1 MSTFFFFLISIL
13 KLQKAWTNVTMHK
26 DESNWL
32 TISQP
37 EKNDCEHD
45 GVLPSSLFSLHSG
58 VWWHAWHCSACKV
71 LFSVPFDLRHI
82 ASLFPVIKISI
93 VWMYHNLFY
102 YDVLFG
108 CVSCFNFFTLVNN
121 EGYLSVNEYLITSHI
136 FLSES

>member
-1 MSTFFFFLISIL
+1 MFTLRHCIIHVVEDSLNCVLLNYCANAFPWPTVLCYPGV
-13 KLQKAWTNVTMHK
+13 TN
-26 DESNWL
+26 
-32 TISQP
+32 
-37 EKNDCEHD
+37 
-45 GVLPSSLFSLHSG
+45 PSSLFSLHSG

-121 EGYLSVNEYLITSHI
+121 AGYLSVNEYLITSHI